1 MRFQQIA
8 VATDS
13 ENGEILYGLTES
25 GTLYERHGRY
35 VAAERAENGAVL
47 KQAYTVYWWEEMDYP
62 VGDPTAE
69 LPVPLTPVP
78 LVPQEPEIRHLWTD
92 EEVEKLKAKGVIS
105 TEPFTEAIPASTP
118 GTCVYCNTPTGDES
132 SVCKDCEF
140 PF

>member
-62 VGDPTAE
+62 VGDPQ
-69 LPVPLTPVP
+69 VKTPVP
-78 LVPQEPEIRHLWTD
+78 QQTAIGHLFTD
-92 EEVEKLKAKGVIS
+92 EEVEKLKAEGIIS
-105 TEPFTEAIPASTP
+105 TEPPASTP
-118 GTCVYCNTPTGDES
+118 GICVHCNTPTGDES
-132 SVCKDCEF
+132 VVCKDCEY